1 MDSIYIRVVSYLVTN
16 LELSTLKELIPKL
29 AAVPMQTILLKLDGL
44 SLSKP
49 NVSLM
54 VFFVFTTLQESVQWM

>member
-1 MDSIYIRVVSYLVTN
+1 MDSIYIKVVSYLVTN

>member
-29 AAVPMQTILLKLDGL
+29 AVVPMQTILLKLDGL

-54 VFFVFTTLQESVQWM
+54 VSFVFTTLQESVQWM